1 MNKLFSRAALGFAAL
16 ALCLGTGVAVGGAT
30 VFSQT
35 PIAVH
40 ATEQTIYTLDTTDSS
55 TQGTNN
61 SYTGNCDVTYN
72 GIAWNVTGNAQ
83 MNPWRIGG
91 KSITGTDRTVYT
103 KTKMTDQVSR
113 VELTVGAADSI
124 TVNSLTLTI
133 ASDDSF
139 STVIDEVSKTF
150 KASSTIS
157 FEPTASDYWAADSF
171 YKFTFNVTVSGSS
184 NKFIQFSKVDFV
196 QTIADTATAIVV
208 ADEAKTYL
216 KKVGETYNLPAS
228 IQNPTGSEGAL
239 SFVSS
244 DPSVAT
250 IDSASGLITAAGVGK
265 TTITISADGLDDFVY
280 DFSVLSAH
288 DGTKEDPLTG
298 QEAYNICTIAGDT
311 TTTYYVAGY
320 VSSVSSSS
328 TVYYYIDDGIFE
340 FYRPTIDEAYKDV
353 EIAVGTYIRGYGQLL
368 AFKEIVEFSGG
379 TIDYV
384 KNPEI
389 NSVAIS
395 GSMTKTSYYSTAA
408 DWNPAGL
415 TVTAHYDDGHES
427 VISKPT
433 YSYSVVS
440 PRAAGATAVNA
451 TVNLNLTITATAE
464 NGISGS
470 ITLPV
475 KVTFDEP
482 NALSVSGQQT
492 SFTAGSKFSLGAG
505 TLTATHASE
514 ASVSL
519 ALDEVAV
526 RLGDDEIDVDTYLLQ
541 ASDNG
546 KSVSFTY
553 SIGGVSVELNDAY
566 IIEVVNYFIAGVNV
580 IDYASSNSIT
590 SGMDLPS
597 IPLDDVVTASAVKIG
612 GSYNP
617 KYYSDW
623 RIYQNSTTGNSVLT
637 IALPEA
643 GYSLLSVTFT
653 FTVSNTGI
661 LVLNSDKTTK
671 LTSGTAYE
679 CSGTSLELTVGNS
692 GTATNG
698 QVRITGIEVKY
709 TYDAFGQWCSDFV
722 GKYACDPTG
731 ANAPSVSDWEDR
743 GLAFLDLEQTAID
756 YATTITADQGGN
768 ILEQAFAKYD
778 YIVGKYDT
786 ASNEVYDDFAERVA
800 SGKIVYGANKQ
811 LIGESVSSNTIALI
825 AICSI
830 GVLAVGG
837 LLLAR
842 KKEER

>member
-16 ALCLGTGVAVGGAT
+16 TLCLGTGVAVGGAT

-35 PIAVH
+35 PIGVH
-40 ATEQTIYTLDTTDSS
+40 AAEQTIYTLDTTATEAKGRD
-55 TQGTNN
+55 N
-61 SYTGNCDVTYN
+61 SFAGNEDVTYG
-72 GIAWNVTGNAQ
+72 GITWNVTGNST

-91 KSITGTDRTVYT
+91 KSLTGVDRTVYT
-103 KTKMTDQVSR
+103 KTGMTDQVSR
-113 VELTVGAADSI
+113 VDLTVGTAASI

-133 ASDDSF
+133 ASDASF
-139 STVIDEVSKTF
+139 SSVIDKVSKTF
-150 KASSTIS
+150 TASSTIS
-157 FEPTASDYWAADSF
+157 FKPTASDYWATGSF
-171 YKFTFNVTVSGSS
+171 YKFTFNVTVSGSN

-196 QTIADTATAIVV
+196 QSIADTATSIVV
-208 ADEAKTYL
+208 ADDAKTYL
-216 KKVGETYNLPAS
+216 KKVGETYTLPAS

-250 IDSASGLITAAGVGK
+250 VDSGSGLITAVGVGE

-288 DGTKEDPLTG
+288 EGIKEDPLTG

-320 VSSVSSSS
+320 VSSVSSTS
-328 TVYYYIDDGIFE
+328 TDYYIDGGIFE

-566 IIEVVNYFIAGVNV
+566 TIEVVNYFIAGVNV
-580 IDYASSNSIT
+580 NDYASSNSISST
-590 SGMDLPS
+590 NDLPS

-612 GSYNP
+612 GSNNP

-623 RIYQNSTTGNSVLT
+623 RIYQNGATGNSVLT

-653 FTVSNTGI
+653 FTVDKTGI
-661 LVLNSDKTTK
+661 LVLNSDKTTE

-722 GKYACDPTG
+722 GKYTCDPTG
-731 ANAPSVSDWEDR
+731 VNAPSVSDWEDR

-778 YIVGKYDT
+778 YIVGKYNT

-811 LIGESVSSNTIALI
+811 LIGESVSSNTIALV

-830 GVLAVGG
+830 GVLAIGG